1 MCSCFAIS
9 YNGYP
14 VAPVFHFDCQLSQS
28 ISAVPGVS
36 AKLCAITITRFWS
49 TLSLP
54 NNDYRQRLWHYDSR
68 LPCGI
73 VGTHTHTHL
82 SQSQSVSESAQIIIM
97 SVFDFVGNLLILA
110 HCAVNVFGNFTAT
123 LPMLSQFLQIKREKS
138 SSFAKTDECQDRQPC
153 VPYTEADDMQRRKA
167 ETDRRRRRR
176 CHSARRARLA
186 CLLNFLLK
194 SSLACLLWLSTAF
207 LLLTLSLSLSL
218 CVCFSAFLS
227 ISLPT
232 FIWLIYGAYC
242 AFNRRPHG
250 VCALF

>member
-1 MCSCFAIS
+1 MIIAS
-9 YNGYP
+9 
-14 VAPVFHFDCQLSQS
+14 VFD
-28 ISAVPGVS
+28 
-36 AKLCAITITRFWS
+36 ITILDWPAA
-49 TLSLP
+49 LLA
-54 NNDYRQRLWHYDSR
+54 
-68 LPCGI
+68 
-73 VGTHTHTHL
+73 HTHTL
-82 SQSQSVSESAQIIIM
+82 TCLSVSLSLSLQIIIM
-97 SVFDFVGNLLILA
+97 SVFDFVGNFLILA

-207 LLLTLSLSLSL
+207 LPLFLCLLL
-218 CVCFSAFLS
+218 CHSFCFTSYFYLAHLWR
-227 ISLPT
+227 ILR
-232 FIWLIYGAYC
+232 I
-242 AFNRRPHG
+242 
-250 VCALF
+250 